1 MAGNPLINST
11 VNKNRFGR
19 FGAQGQQTQQG
30 QQTPGFFGQGTYGA
44 QNAQSPYAQ
53 QAQPNYAQPGYAEP
67 AYEQA
72 YAPAAP
78 IGERATMDDVIM
90 KTGLTLAMV
99 VLGAAVGWYM
109 PILMYV
115 GMLAGLILGIVNA
128 MKSKPVPALVLL
140 YGLAEGL
147 FLGGLSG
154 LLNVRYPGIALQAVL
169 ATVAVFGVMLF
180 LFANGKVRATPKLNK
195 IFFAATLGLLGY
207 YLLSMGVGLFTG
219 MSFNSFVL
227 PGTNMPLLETMHGP
241 TGCSGVQARPNSG
254 QPPGVMAPR
263 STSPQRQPRGSTV
276 GSTSTA
282 KRRRASKRRYASRI
296 ARPDPGIGPSPRHV
310 ASHGS
315 KTRSTRERATGLPS
329 SATPRR

>member
-30 QQTPGFFGQGTYGA
+30 QQAPGFFGQGTYGA

-53 QAQPNYAQPGYAEP
+53 QDQPNYAQPGYAEP
-67 AYEQA
+67 TYEQA

-140 YGLAEGL
+140 YGLSEGL

-195 IFFAATLGLLGY
+195 VFFAATLGLLGY

-227 PGTNMPLLETMHGP
+227 PGTNMPLGLIIGLL
-241 TGCSGVQARPNSG
+241 GVALATYSLLIDFTTTAEAVEA
-254 QPPGVMAPR
+254 GV
-263 STSPQRQPRGSTV
+263 PQVESWRLAYAL
-276 GSTSTA
+276 TA
-282 KRRRASKRRYASRI
+282 SLVWLYVEILRVLMYLYSMFS
-296 ARPDPGIGPSPRHV
+296 DD
-310 ASHGS
+310 
-315 KTRSTRERATGLPS
+315 
-329 SATPRR
+329 

>member
-227 PGTNMPLLETMHGP
+227 PGTNMPLGLIIGLLGVALATYSLLIDFTTTAEAIEAGVPQLE
-241 TGCSGVQARPNSG
+241 SWRLAY
-254 QPPGVMAPR
+254 AL
-263 STSPQRQPRGSTV
+263 
-276 GSTSTA
+276 TA
-282 KRRRASKRRYASRI
+282 SLVWLYVEILRVLMYLYSMFS
-296 ARPDPGIGPSPRHV
+296 DD
-310 ASHGS
+310 
-315 KTRSTRERATGLPS
+315 
-329 SATPRR
+329 

>member
-30 QQTPGFFGQGTYGA
+30 QQAPGFFGQGTYGA
-44 QNAQSPYAQ
+44 QD
-53 QAQPNYAQPGYAEP
+53 AQPGYAEP
-67 AYEQA
+67 TYEQA

-140 YGLAEGL
+140 YGLSEGL

-195 IFFAATLGLLGY
+195 VFFAATLGLLGY

-227 PGTNMPLLETMHGP
+227 PGTNMPLGLIIGLL
-241 TGCSGVQARPNSG
+241 GVALATYSLLIDFTTTAEAVEA
-254 QPPGVMAPR
+254 GV
-263 STSPQRQPRGSTV
+263 PQVESWRLAYAL
-276 GSTSTA
+276 TA
-282 KRRRASKRRYASRI
+282 SLVWLYVEILRVLMYLYSMFS
-296 ARPDPGIGPSPRHV
+296 DD
-310 ASHGS
+310 
-315 KTRSTRERATGLPS
+315 
-329 SATPRR
+329 

>member
-227 PGTNMPLLETMHGP
+227 PGTNMPLGLIIGLL
-241 TGCSGVQARPNSG
+241 GVALATYSLLIDFTTTAEAIEA
-254 QPPGVMAPR
+254 GV
-263 STSPQRQPRGSTV
+263 PQVESWRLAYAL
-276 GSTSTA
+276 TA
-282 KRRRASKRRYASRI
+282 SLVWLYVEILRVLMYLYSMFS
-296 ARPDPGIGPSPRHV
+296 DD
-310 ASHGS
+310 
-315 KTRSTRERATGLPS
+315 
-329 SATPRR
+329 

>member
-1 MAGNPLINST
+1 
-11 VNKNRFGR
+11 
-19 FGAQGQQTQQG
+19 
-30 QQTPGFFGQGTYGA
+30 
-44 QNAQSPYAQ
+44 
-53 QAQPNYAQPGYAEP
+53 
-67 AYEQA
+67 
-72 YAPAAP
+72 
-78 IGERATMDDVIM
+78 MDDVIM

-227 PGTNMPLLETMHGP
+227 PGTNMPLGLIIGLL
-241 TGCSGVQARPNSG
+241 GVALATYSLLIDFTTTAEAIEA
-254 QPPGVMAPR
+254 GV
-263 STSPQRQPRGSTV
+263 PQVESWRLAYAL
-276 GSTSTA
+276 TA
-282 KRRRASKRRYASRI
+282 SLVWLYVEILRVLMYLYSMFS
-296 ARPDPGIGPSPRHV
+296 DD
-310 ASHGS
+310 
-315 KTRSTRERATGLPS
+315 
-329 SATPRR
+329 

>member
-195 IFFAATLGLLGY
+195 VFFAATLGLLGY

-227 PGTNMPLLETMHGP
+227 PGTNMPLGLIIGLL
-241 TGCSGVQARPNSG
+241 GVALATYSLLIDFTTTAEAVEA
-254 QPPGVMAPR
+254 GV
-263 STSPQRQPRGSTV
+263 PQVESWRLAYAL
-276 GSTSTA
+276 TA
-282 KRRRASKRRYASRI
+282 SLVWLYVEILRVLMYLYSMFS
-296 ARPDPGIGPSPRHV
+296 DD
-310 ASHGS
+310 
-315 KTRSTRERATGLPS
+315 
-329 SATPRR
+329 